1 MINENL
7 FKYSILLDLS
17 LSLSTTSDST
27 TLIKN
32 VLIKIIRSLNCSSGS
47 IYMINRIS
55 SEEGTLKKMACIPY
69 SIDQIEDKFS
79 KIIAI
84 NHAYKLKTIHE
95 LLESFPMTQQLDSQ
109 SFYHFLPLPELG
121 FIFLETKGKQIENS
135 FLKMLNPILIRITD
149 IIFSNSQKV
158 NLMEFRNMFEA
169 VDDYIVMYDHKQDQI
184 LDGNIAFWSVLER
197 SETPPLYESIK
208 KFLEINNSS
217 YLSNEIEYILA
228 KQKITANFNMEGKI
242 ITPQKEIP
250 VAIRILSK
258 SEDSTD
264 KIAFIMKDL
273 SIKEE
278 LEKQKSVF
286 EAGQRL
292 VGLGEM
298 AGNIAHE
305 INNPLAIIA
314 GAAKLLELSLKKFDL
329 PNAESMFSQIEY
341 IEKATQR
348 MSTIITSLK
357 RVSRDG
363 SLEENKITP
372 IYEIIHDALDLSNHR
387 LKQNAIK
394 LEYDQKNFKINCKL
408 TQISQIIVNL
418 LNNSIYAVKTLSERW
433 IKIEE
438 EETPNTIR
446 IRITDSGNGISEDT
460 QVKMMNKY
468 YTSKPAGEGTGIG
481 LSLSREIMIKH
492 NGILFYD
499 KQCINTSFVLEFPSI
514 AQPNL

>member
-1 MINENL
+1 MMNENL
-7 FKYSILLDLS
+7 FKHSILLDLS
-17 LSLSTTSDST
+17 LSLSTTSDTSV
-27 TLIKN
+27 LVKN

-55 SEEGTLKKMACIPY
+55 SEEGIIKKVACIPY
-69 SIDQIEDKFS
+69 AIDQIEENFD

-84 NHAYKLKTIHE
+84 NHEYKLKTIHE
-95 LLESFPMTQQLDSQ
+95 LLESFPLTLQIENQ
-109 SFYHFLPLPELG
+109 SYYHFLPLPGLG
-121 FIFLETKGKQIENS
+121 FIFLETKEKPIENS

-149 IIFSNSQKV
+149 IIFSNFQRA
-158 NLMEFRNMFEA
+158 NLMEFRNLFEA
-169 VDDYIVMYDHKQDQI
+169 VDDYIVMYDRKLDQI
-184 LDGNIAFWSVLER
+184 LDGNISFWSVLKR
-197 SETPPLYESIK
+197 SENPPLYESIK

-217 YLSNEIEYILA
+217 DISNEIEYIQA

-250 VAIRILSK
+250 VSIRILSK
-258 SEDSTD
+258 SEDNTD

-314 GAAKLLELSLKKFDL
+314 GAAKLLELSLKKVDL
-329 PNAESMFSQIEY
+329 PNAESMLSQIEY

-387 LKQNAIK
+387 LKQNTIK

-438 EETPNTIR
+438 EETQNTVR
-446 IRITDSGNGISEDT
+446 IRITDSGNGIPEET
-460 QVKMMNKY
+460 QIKMMHKY
-468 YTSKPAGEGTGIG
+468 FTSKPAGEGTGIG
-481 LSLSREIMIKH
+481 LSLSREIMLKH

-499 KQCINTSFVLEFPSI
+499 KNCPNTSFVLEFPSI
-514 AQPNL
+514 